1 MRLIKHLS
9 KNTILALVA
18 FSLLTSCTFTT
29 TKRKDPV
36 FTVDLNTISDTIGK
50 IIATQEVN
58 LHGVETKKN
67 GKVTTELTI
76 RLINP
81 LNAPATQEQQNEMG
95 KHIARL
101 LKQSMKDKRDY
112 QVYTVLFVNQ
122 RTSGGVSESN
132 YSGRTYKLEEL

>member
-1 MRLIKHLS
+1 MNLLKHLS
-9 KNTILALVA
+9 KKIILALVA
-18 FSLLTSCTFTT
+18 FSFLISCTFTT

-36 FTVDLNTISDTIGK
+36 FTVDLSTISDTIGK

-58 LHGVETKKN
+58 LHGVETKRN
-67 GKVTTELTI
+67 GKVTTELTV

-81 LNAPATQEQQNEMG
+81 LNAPPTQDQQNDMG

-101 LKQSMKDKRDY
+101 LKQSMRDKDDF

-122 RTSGGVSESN
+122 RNSGGVSESN
-132 YSGRTYKLEEL
+132 YTGRTFKVEEL